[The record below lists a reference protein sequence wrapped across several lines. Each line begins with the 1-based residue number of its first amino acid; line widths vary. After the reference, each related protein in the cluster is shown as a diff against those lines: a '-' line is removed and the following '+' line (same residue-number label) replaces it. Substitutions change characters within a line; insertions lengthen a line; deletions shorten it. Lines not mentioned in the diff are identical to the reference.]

1 MKMISGEDF
10 CTLNNLHK
18 TTEFSN
24 VHSFVLLSATD
35 HIRFR
40 ANSSWLWWNKW
51 EAMKYT
57 LLIYSAWNMSDSGI
71 STKWPCSPHPSV
83 AQNLSLFSLEY
94 KDCSGRK
101 ITHKPV
107 LVDSCGVCGGDGTSC
122 RLSNDSGKDCL
133 RCGMDTT
140 GNVIQPDCAG
150 SCEQSN
156 VLVTLGKNKVCIRKQ
171 DEHTITLCDGSKN
184 SSAVNNRCGHCV
196 GGNTNRSLNY
206 DIDICNVC
214 GGKNECVG
222 CDGIPFSGTTLNE
235 YGQCQNQTE
244 LETINSF
251 SFMKFYVKRGTYF
264 LTTWKPNS
272 FCYAFVSKRNM
283 NQQIEIEFRVRN
295 SGKTLYSFNSL
306 LTKVTSFLLI
316 RFVRTDVFSDCH
328 PFPSDMYFWPST
340 NVTIECHIY
349 NDSSKSE
356 FLFVEKTFK
365 FTQLDC
371 RKNYVAKITPTTV
384 YNNKST
390 ELTAE
395 VKNISSTS
403 FKCAHVSRSLSFFIS
418 SENSAL
424 TEHSTVRCHF
434 PQIFQCQDYK
444 LLLLDESW
452 TKDDEPHLDIIVGMW
467 ENTVQIFR
475 VNAPAPSVL
484 EAIISDGLQ
493 EIQIRFTI
501 GIVVTKQCSAIFTS
515 ESLEQ
520 LGFSNSS
527 CWNSF
532 NILTFYLQST
542 VKLSLN
548 MTLIFARHNGIRTF
562 CPPNHIGDEIE
573 GIVNIKLPQRKIKP
587 TLFLQGPQQV
597 CTGVFQ
603 LRVSPIIGGGAFG
616 LKYSWSVTSSP
627 AVNLS
632 VFHDILY
639 YKRNVVDI
647 PVEMLQPEVQYVFS
661 VFGENVLGVMSDIYY
676 HTVVRKNLHQLAVSI
691 AGLVEADPSQDN
703 MYKAEIDQCDED
715 VFPISF
721 YWHVNSSD
729 FSLPTIS
736 SRFLR
741 ILRYDMKGNKFYEL
755 DVAVFDERKQILMG
769 RSSIVI
775 RTKEIQLVTST
786 RIKFLTIGYKQPFCL
801 NGSYFD
807 DPSKENTTMFYQWM
821 CFLDN
826 GLPCYITQEDGGI
839 LRLEQ
844 VIGDDVFSRELC
856 IKDGLPQLQNYN
868 FTLLVKKDTRSAS
881 SSIFVK
887 VIDGDDIPP
896 FTLLDIAYVNNLV
909 DLDTDLKLY
918 YLPDTDE
925 SKCSRRPGSG
935 LDCIYFK
942 KWKLT
947 YSPDNY
953 GNISR
958 FKLLADELS
967 TGDSGILKY
976 GEGKYLDIFFVFN
989 LTSAAPPFIGI
1000 LKVTP
1005 YKGFGLVT
1013 DFTLDASEGWLT
1025 NIDRYPLT
1033 YQFFYVIHGN
1043 SRYFPIE
1050 IDISFFSGLARN
1062 IILPCGTNQVIVKVC
1077 DVFGL
1082 CSNKAQRVNV
1092 LCKKPV
1098 TYQEI
1103 SSFDKLLMFGHCHR
1117 AFSLIDN
1124 MKEVLTE
1131 MDELQ
1136 LENTVMTQIEDCFLK
1151 NIKWYQ
1157 NIYFNNSHRDEK
1169 EEERIQSLNVLPMD
1183 NFTKQEKVEMLVF
1196 KDAIFQSI
1204 KKMESEH
1211 NYEKGQQIAHI
1222 IPQKAIGL
1230 IEEAVHQLQWD
1241 FGDTNTGLEN
1251 DGLRVTDKSDY
1262 MNENYHF
1269 YLLQLYNYLFESTI
1283 HYSRNAGNYLMSAV
1297 WKSTIEEYETNKF
1310 REGVEYEIM
1319 WHFIDSPELR
1329 NFDLPRANI
1338 ISKGTCQA
1346 LPLSTLNSFF
1356 HLQPERGKSSTDNQE
1371 NVEFYWSLEN
1381 PHSLY
1386 VSMKV
1391 STYPNDM
1398 ICFSIR
1404 YFTLKAAMYFFPR
1417 SDSELV
1423 SEVVSVIPRYL
1434 GNKNV
1439 IWTEEFQ
1446 MNISFPIK
1454 ENLKNCKCSRW
1465 NGKVWEDYE
1474 INVFPLIMGDVT
1486 CMITSLGF
1494 YGIFTHKKSSIN
1506 KEFTQ
1511 EDWNT
1516 LKHYNDTT
1524 PIRVQMTMFSLN
1536 GQMRKQQG
1544 FINHIRIQ
1552 LAANIGV
1559 HARRIDNVRL
1569 LKTQTISHVKK
1580 DGTFVALSCGCGGL
1594 VLLLICLFVVIK
1606 RYKRSK
1612 SKVVPATCPLTNEK
1626 ENNGVHVD

>member
-1 MKMISGEDF
+1 
-10 CTLNNLHK
+10 
-18 TTEFSN
+18 
-24 VHSFVLLSATD
+24 
-35 HIRFR
+35 
-40 ANSSWLWWNKW
+40 
-51 EAMKYT
+51 
-57 LLIYSAWNMSDSGI
+57 
-71 STKWPCSPHPSV
+71 
-83 AQNLSLFSLEY
+83 
-94 KDCSGRK
+94 
-101 ITHKPV
+101 
-107 LVDSCGVCGGDGTSC
+107 
-122 RLSNDSGKDCL
+122 
-133 RCGMDTT
+133 
-140 GNVIQPDCAG
+140 
-150 SCEQSN
+150 
-156 VLVTLGKNKVCIRKQ
+156 
-171 DEHTITLCDGSKN
+171 
-184 SSAVNNRCGHCV
+184 
-196 GGNTNRSLNY
+196 
-206 DIDICNVC
+206 
-214 GGKNECVG
+214 
-222 CDGIPFSGTTLNE
+222 
-235 YGQCQNQTE
+235 
-244 LETINSF
+244 
-251 SFMKFYVKRGTYF
+251 
-264 LTTWKPNS
+264 
-272 FCYAFVSKRNM
+272 
-283 NQQIEIEFRVRN
+283 
-295 SGKTLYSFNSL
+295 
-306 LTKVTSFLLI
+306 
-316 RFVRTDVFSDCH
+316 
-328 PFPSDMYFWPST
+328 
-340 NVTIECHIY
+340 
-349 NDSSKSE
+349 
-356 FLFVEKTFK
+356 
-365 FTQLDC
+365 
-371 RKNYVAKITPTTV
+371 
-384 YNNKST
+384 
-390 ELTAE
+390 
-395 VKNISSTS
+395 
-403 FKCAHVSRSLSFFIS
+403 
-418 SENSAL
+418 
-424 TEHSTVRCHF
+424 
-434 PQIFQCQDYK
+434 
-444 LLLLDESW
+444 
-452 TKDDEPHLDIIVGMW
+452 
-467 ENTVQIFR
+467 
-475 VNAPAPSVL
+475 
-484 EAIISDGLQ
+484 
-493 EIQIRFTI
+493 
-501 GIVVTKQCSAIFTS
+501 
-515 ESLEQ
+515 
-520 LGFSNSS
+520 
-527 CWNSF
+527 
-532 NILTFYLQST
+532 
-542 VKLSLN
+542 

-587 TLFLQGPQQV
+587 TFLLQGPQQV

-603 LRVSPIIGGGAFG
+603 LRVSQIIGGGAFG

-632 VFHDILY
+632 VFHDILN

-703 MYKAEIDQCDED
+703 IYTAEIDQCDED

-729 FSLPTIS
+729 FSLQTIS
-736 SRFLR
+736 APLLR
-741 ILRYDMKGNKFYEL
+741 IPRYDMKRNKFYEL
-755 DVAVFDERKQILMG
+755 GVAVIDERKQILMG

-801 NGSYFD
+801 NGSYFY

-887 VIDGDDIPP
+887 VIDGDDITP
-896 FTLLDIAYVNNLV
+896 FTILDIAYYNSLV
-909 DLDTDLKLY
+909 DLDTDSKLY
-918 YLPDTDE
+918 YLPDTAE
-925 SKCSRRPGSG
+925 SICSKYMYGIA
-935 LDCIYFK
+935 CIYLN
-942 KWKLT
+942 KLKLA

-953 GNISR
+953 GNISY
-958 FKLLADELS
+958 FKVFADAVSNGLIEAPPS
-967 TGDSGILKY
+967 NV
-976 GEGKYLDIFFVFN
+976 FFVFN
-989 LTSAAPPFIGI
+989 LTSTAPPFIGV

-1013 DFTLDASEGWLT
+1013 DFTLDASEGWWT

-1098 TYQEI
+1098 TFQGI

-1157 NIYFNNSHRDEK
+1157 NMYFNNSHQDEK

-1183 NFTKQEKVEMLVF
+1183 NFTKQEKVEMLDF

-1230 IEEAVHQLQWD
+1230 IEEAMHQLQLD
-1241 FGDTNTGLEN
+1241 LGNNHKGFET
-1251 DGLRVTDKSDY
+1251 DGVRVTDEKQNKY
-1262 MNENYHF
+1262 GNFHVILRF
-1269 YLLQLYNYLFESTI
+1269 NYLFESTI
-1283 HYSRNAGNYLMSAV
+1283 YYSRDAGNYLISAV
-1297 WKSTIEEYETNKF
+1297 WKSIIDQYQINKF
-1310 REGVEYEIM
+1310 REGVEYEIK
-1319 WHFIDSPELR
+1319 WHFNYSHELG
-1329 NFDLPRANI
+1329 NFDALRKSI
-1338 ISKGTCQA
+1338 FSKGTCQS
-1346 LPLSTLNSFF
+1346 LPLSQRNPFF
-1356 HLQPERGKSSTDNQE
+1356 HLLTKRVLSFSTDTAKSIKFNVDSE
-1371 NVEFYWSLEN
+1371 NSHKHFVI
-1381 PHSLY
+1381 
-1386 VSMKV
+1386 MKV

-1398 ICFSIR
+1398 ICFSVH
-1404 YFTLKAAMYFFPR
+1404 FLALKPAMYFFPR

-1423 SEVVSVIPRYL
+1423 SDVVSVIPRYL
-1434 GNKNV
+1434 GSKKMN
-1439 IWTEEFQ
+1439 WSEEFQ
-1446 MNISFPIK
+1446 INISFSVN
-1454 ENLKNCKCSRW
+1454 ENPKNCECSRW

-1474 INVFPLIMGDVT
+1474 IKVFPLRRGYVT

-1544 FINHIRIQ
+1544 FINHILIQ

-1569 LKTQTISHVKK
+1569 LKVS
-1580 DGTFVALSCGCGGL
+1580 
-1594 VLLLICLFVVIK
+1594 
-1606 RYKRSK
+1606 
-1612 SKVVPATCPLTNEK
+1612 P
-1626 ENNGVHVD
+1626 